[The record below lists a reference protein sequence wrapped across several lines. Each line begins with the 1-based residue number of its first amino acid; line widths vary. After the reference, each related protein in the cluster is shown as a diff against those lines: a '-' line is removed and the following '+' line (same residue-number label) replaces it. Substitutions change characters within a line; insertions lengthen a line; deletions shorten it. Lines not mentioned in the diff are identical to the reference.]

1 VRFSAGLCALVSRPG
16 LFPSGPA
23 NEVDSDEESPVIQKS
38 LGTIAAADIQG
49 LVADRTPEGRTI
61 EFKRDLPGT
70 RDSDRKE
77 FLADVSSFV
86 NALGGDLIFGV
97 DEQGGVAVAADGLN
111 VSNIDAEVLRLDEM
125 IRSGI
130 SPRIVGC
137 HTQVVPGLAKGPAVV
152 VRIPRGWN
160 GPHAISF
167 QQDFRFYSRST
178 NGKFRMD
185 ATDVRD
191 AVLAAGSIEQRIR
204 SFRSER
210 VARIVA
216 DETPVPLTGT
226 KRIAIHLVP
235 FAAFSSRP
243 AVDLL
248 NIAERSELMQPFYA
262 DGGWSAPTFN
272 IDGLYT
278 SAGAGNTENYSY
290 LQIDRAGRIEAAES
304 WMIPSIDPARY
315 PDSIPSERFPSELFA
330 AVTRALR
337 LYELLDVPSPYA
349 VMVSILGAKGVVLA
363 LDVFRFRS
371 PLRPLD
377 RDALFL
383 PEVIINDRPVDVPA
397 VLHPLLDALWQSLGL
412 KTSTEY
418 DEYGARKPRR

>member
-1 VRFSAGLCALVSRPG
+1 MIHKP
-16 LFPSGPA
+16 
-23 NEVDSDEESPVIQKS
+23 
-38 LGTIAAADIQG
+38 LGTVAAADIQR
-49 LVADRTPEGRTI
+49 LVADRTPEGRSI

-77 FLADVSSFV
+77 FLADVSSFA

-97 DEQGGVAVAADGLN
+97 EEKDGVAAAADGLT

-125 IRSGI
+125 LRSGI

-137 HTQVVPGLAKGPAVV
+137 QTLVVPGLTKGPAVV
-152 VRIPRGWN
+152 VRIPRSWN
-160 GPHAISF
+160 GPHAVSF

-185 ATDVRD
+185 ASDVRD
-191 AVLAAGSIEQRIR
+191 AVLAAGSVEQRIR
-204 SFRSER
+204 LFRSER

-235 FAAFSSRP
+235 FAAFGSRP

-248 NIAERSELMQPFYA
+248 KVAERSELMQPFYA
-262 DGGWSAPTFN
+262 EGGWSAPTFN

-278 SAGAGNTENYSY
+278 NAGAGNAENYSY

-315 PDSIPSERFPSELFA
+315 PDSIPSGRFPMELFETVA
-330 AVTRALR
+330 RGLR
-337 LYELLDVPSPYA
+337 LYEVLDVPAPYA
-349 VMVSILGAKGVVLA
+349 VMVSILGAKGVVLG
-363 LDVFRFRS
+363 LDVFRLRS

-397 VLHPLLDALWQSLGL
+397 VMRPLLDALWQSFGM
-412 KTSTEY
+412 KACTEY
-418 DEYGARKPRR
+418 DEHGAWNPRR